1 MVRSGMDVWQRLDR
15 LVRSWLAAPDEGD
28 AAPEA
33 WEELEAFLRR
43 EHFADSSRDAESSS
57 GPWPPPLQ
65 IRQAL
70 ADLEVA
76 VGASPEE
83 IRSAYRRQLKLYHP
97 DRFGHNAEQARRAVE
112 VTHRLTVAYQTLRDY
127 YG

>member
-1 MVRSGMDVWQRLDR
+1 MDLWQRLDR
-15 LVRSWLAAPDEGD
+15 LVRSWMIASESD
-28 AAPEA
+28 AAEPGA

-43 EHFADSSRDAESSS
+43 EHFADSSTDTGSSS
-57 GPWPPPLQ
+57 TASAPPPQ

-70 ADLEVA
+70 TDLELA

-97 DRFGHNAEQARRAVE
+97 DRFGDRPEQARRAVE